1 VRHDRWLSDRAPIV
15 CSLTLLQKKSATKKS
30 RMPSLAEVLDSKLL
44 LETSQ
49 KDTVFDEEIQ
59 EDHEEEIES
68 MESAFQVDD
77 LSIEAEHVTLRAE
90 ERMTK
95 AAKGTTAILA
105 ESLKAASEQ
114 VLVEGTRG
122 EYERYVASVSVS
134 LAPRSH

>member
-1 VRHDRWLSDRAPIV
+1 
-15 CSLTLLQKKSATKKS
+15 
-30 RMPSLAEVLDSKLL
+30 MPSLAEVLDSKLL

-59 EDHEEEIES
+59 ENHEEEIES

-90 ERMTK
+90 ERKTK